1 MAVLLL
7 PARRCCRAGSVLFAV
22 ALLVA
27 AGAAA
32 GRVQARDAVSVGA
45 SLSGNYL
52 AARHARVAQDPAAAV
67 RFLRAALAL
76 APDEPNL
83 IARTYAALIVG
94 GQTAEALPLARKFL
108 DGGHDAAL
116 ARLIVA
122 LDELRAGRYA
132 AAVQRLERFPGDGGL
147 GYLARV
153 LTAWAL
159 VGDGRIDDALAG
171 LDAAG
176 SGSGSGT
183 GMLFRLHAVWI
194 NDLAGRGPAAEA
206 KLQAVLDQHEQPWLR
221 LTELAAGTL
230 ARAGKPDKAAALYRA
245 YLERVPQ
252 ADAVA
257 AQAERLARGKPP
269 PRIIR
274 SAKDGAAEALFDA
287 AGIARRQNA
296 AETALILG
304 QLGLFVRSDFPE
316 LRLIVADLMEDAGRF
331 ADANAIYAGIDRGVP
346 LAATAELATA
356 RNLERL
362 DRFDDA
368 VRLLEDLARRHND
381 DAEPLGELGDMLRKR
396 ERFEDAVKAYDRAF
410 ARIGPPQPHHWR
422 LLYARGI
429 SLERAKQWDR
439 AEGDFL
445 QALAFE
451 PEQPFVLNYLGYSW
465 VEQGRNLAQAEQM
478 IRKAVALRPDD
489 GYIVDSLGWVLYRL
503 ERYGEAVVEL
513 ERAVALKPEDPVMND
528 HLGDA
533 YWAAG
538 RQREARYQWRTALAL
553 SPEPELKAKLQDKLE
568 HGLVRQAN
576 AATP

>member
-7 PARRCCRAGSVLFAV
+7 PARRCCRAGWVLFAV

-52 AARHARVAQDPAAAV
+52 AARHARVAQDPAAVV

-252 ADAVA
+252 AHAVA